1 MLTNSQE
8 QYMAMSMLVSMPI
21 MFLSGVFFPVQTM
34 PPILQGVAQFLPVTY
49 AADALRGV
57 MVKGFT
63 LYQVMPDLL
72 AMIAFGALTLALSI
86 LLFKRELA

>member
-1 MLTNSQE
+1 
-8 QYMAMSMLVSMPI
+8 
-21 MFLSGVFFPVQTM
+21 
-34 PPILQGVAQFLPVTY
+34 VAQFLPVTY

-72 AMIAFGALTLALSI
+72 AMIAFGALTLALSV
-86 LLFKRELA
+86 LLFKRELS